1 MSNVVRI
8 SSDPN
13 SQEDYRKLIKQT
25 LEVEDYEEVLL
36 AIMDLEYYDALDE
49 ELQGIVSAYFSFEG

>member
-8 SSDPN
+8 SSDPK

-49 ELQGIVSAYFSFEG
+49 ELQGVVSAYFTFEG